1 MDHEL
6 QQLTDFGLETQ
17 GLFGLVFGFGGCHG
31 AGRLRAPKSEF
42 KSGFGRTFTER

>member
-17 GLFGLVFGFGGCHG
+17 SFLGLAFRLGGCHG
-31 AGRLRAPKSEF
+31 AGRLRAP
-42 KSGFGRTFTER
+42 